1 VDDAPILAE
10 RLRLGVGFGTED
22 RSHLL
27 EVLSALD
34 RHLAHW
40 RPEQVDIQISV
51 KDRGGREQKVSLEAW
66 LPSWPPL
73 VATASGVDL
82 GHALVDVRKDLIRQ
96 IEDHKARRD
105 LHGPR
110 RWRRRPDSGRAD

>member
-10 RLRLGVGFGTED
+10 RLRLGVGFGAED
-22 RSHLL
+22 RTHLL

-51 KDRGGREQKVSLEAW
+51 KDRGGQEQKVTLEAW
-66 LPSWPPL
+66 LPGWPAL
-73 VATASGVDL
+73 VVTAASADL
-82 GHALVDVRKDLIRQ
+82 GRALVDVRKDLIRQ

-105 LHGPR
+105 LHKPPQ
-110 RWRRRPDSGRAD
+110 WRRGPG